1 MPIKIAILWDNT
13 QYCNIVG
20 QYCNIVGQY
29 CNVARNRTS
38 GLTVILIK
46 LLHRQIKN
54 TVSR

>member
-13 QYCNIVG
+13 